1 MTQPFFLEVE
11 INSHYVKPI
20 ILEQICQSKTEKRLE
35 KFTNSSNFPVFFS
48 LKTSFFTLNS
58 NSFTQITQK
67 YHLPQPLWFFL
78 FCTFGAVVSAFE
90 VLIRTRR
97 NRYHHKAGSQS
108 LPVCCLPIPVIHKL
122 FSICYSSC
130 TFQMVE

>member
-67 YHLPQPLWFFL
+67 YHLPHLLWFFV